1 MYIFFIYKK
10 YNRSNVIFCML
21 KNVIFYQKSSKI
33 DQIPD
38 IYDRILKALKKK
50 LNPFKIYYLI
60 NFFKSMQRKKTIT
73 LAFIAFF
80 SAMSLNAFCQ
90 QTINVSSHSAA
101 INGLKFDYSIGEMTL
116 VTTERN
122 AGIIVTQGLLQPN
135 GSGSRT
141 QSQPGNTSISAS
153 DLIKVYPNPTENI
166 LFVESNENA
175 DADISYQLFDAA
187 GKMVLHEKIIW
198 TAGPNKLSLDLK
210 NYAAGAYYLM
220 IHKQYAQG
228 IPENFS
234 YKIQKT
240 N

>member
-1 MYIFFIYKK
+1 
-10 YNRSNVIFCML
+10 
-21 KNVIFYQKSSKI
+21 
-33 DQIPD
+33 
-38 IYDRILKALKKK
+38 
-50 LNPFKIYYLI
+50 
-60 NFFKSMQRKKTIT
+60 MQRKKTIT

-80 SAMSLNAFCQ
+80 SAISQSAFCQ

-122 AGIIVTQGLLQPN
+122 ANLIVTQGLLQPN
-135 GSGSRT
+135 GSGSGT
-141 QSQPGNTSISAS
+141 QSQPGNTNISHS

-166 LFVESNENA
+166 LLVESNENA

-187 GKMVLHEKIIW
+187 GKIVLNEKITW
-198 TAGPNKLSLDLK
+198 KAGPNRFSLDLK

-220 IHKQYAQG
+220 IRKPNAQG
-228 IPENFS
+228 NTENFS